1 MNLDRA
7 FNIAAAIVGVAMI
20 TVIVSGRNT
29 AAVISSVGDAF
40 SGSLR
45 TAMGR

>member
-7 FNIAAAIVGVAMI
+7 FNIAAAIVGVAMV

-29 AAVISSVGDAF
+29 AQVISAVGDAF

-45 TAMGR
+45 SAMGR